1 MASPAHFYWLYSPVR
16 LKPRWLDTSLK
27 GASVGPQCSFPPFVT
42 QVPIYFQKR
51 TELRRY
57 KVAFIAVATTATCG
71 AVYASVGTSLNGAE
85 YVGVAIGFWL
95 LYLLIF
101 SLIIDPINRILIR
114 RFGRKQLLAEQQNI
128 AHAIIKESFDRK
140 SEIILP
146 NIDDDLV
153 KAEAVATFKEYFEEQ
168 QNRYG

>member
-1 MASPAHFYWLYSPVR
+1 MPL
-16 LKPRWLDTSLK
+16 
-27 GASVGPQCSFPPFVT
+27 
-42 QVPIYFQKR
+42 YFQKR

-57 KVAFIAVATTATCG
+57 NVAFIAVATTATCA
-71 AVYASVGTSLNGAE
+71 AVYAGVGTSLNGAE
-85 YVGVAIGFWL
+85 YLGVAVGIWL

-101 SLIIDPINRILIR
+101 SLITKPINSILIR

-128 AHAIIKESFDRK
+128 ARVIIQESFDRK
-140 SEIILP
+140 SEIVLP
-146 NIDDDLV
+146 NVDDDLV